1 LWTGRGKM
9 LSWPASGHVSI
20 NLEPRG
26 LSFALTNKSA
36 GAARM
41 AARKTPAKKAGK
53 KAARKTPAK
62 KAGKKA
68 ARKTPAKTAGKKAA
82 RKTAKKAGKKAGK
95 KVAAKKR
102 SKRRKG
108 GVKKVALGTMRP
120 ALIEV

>member
-68 ARKTPAKTAGKKAA
+68 ARKT
-82 RKTAKKAGKKAGK
+82 AKKAGKKAGK